1 MNGPHDI
8 GGRHGFG
15 PVSPTAND
23 SYYHA
28 GAESWESRAMAITVA
43 AGFGGHWTID
53 ESRFAREDRPPLDY
67 YGLGYFGIWLAA
79 LTRLLE
85 ERGLVTEDELSGG
98 AIRNDTVRPN
108 RCLPA
113 EEVAPALARGGPVD
127 RDPQGREPAYK
138 PGDVVRTKNLQPR
151 GHTRLPAYA
160 RDKVGRIAHVQ
171 GFHAFADES
180 AKGDRAAAEW
190 LYTVVFDAGA
200 LWGDVAENPADE
212 VTFDAW
218 EPYLERA

>member
-8 GGRHGFG
+8 GGHHGFG
-15 PVSPTAND
+15 PVAPAAND
-23 SYYHA
+23 APYHP
-28 GAESWESRAMAITVA
+28 GAEPWESRAMAITVA

-53 ESRFAREDRPPLDY
+53 ESRFAREDRPPAEY
-67 YGLGYFGIWLAA
+67 YTLGYFGIWLAA

-85 ERGLVTEDELSGG
+85 ERGLVTGDELSGG
-98 AIRNDTVRPN
+98 PLRNDTTPPKA
-108 RCLPA
+108 CLPA
-113 EEVAPALARGGPVD
+113 SEVGPALARGGPVD
-127 RDPQGREPAYK
+127 RDPGGRTPAYR

-160 RDKVGRIAHVQ
+160 RDKTGRIAHVQ
-171 GFHAFADES
+171 GYHAFADAS
-180 AKGDRAAAEW
+180 ARGDRAAAEW
-190 LYTVVFDAGA
+190 LYTVVFDAGT
-200 LWGDVAENPADE
+200 LWGDAAEAPADE